1 MRAGLNRPS
10 NSGEWVEQDILR
22 RYTGVQEMV
31 VDYAIGLAI
40 LGLFQHFLKLVLM
53 IALLLVAKMVWDIA
67 RKWRFAI
74 SFNPIAVLGL
84 SANTVGACAMALLAW
99 VTIEF
104 LGAVVPGVESFS
116 LSAALMSGSWT
127 LGASVNT
134 FLMNGFLHRHEPTSV
149 RMKDA

>member
-1 MRAGLNRPS
+1 M
-10 NSGEWVEQDILR
+10 EQDILR

-40 LGLFQHFLKLVLM
+40 LGLFQRFLTPVLV
-53 IALLLVAKMVWDIA
+53 ITVVLVAKMVWDIA
-67 RKWRFAI
+67 RKWCFAL

-84 SANTVGACAMALLAW
+84 SANTIGACAMALLAW

-104 LGAVVPGVESFS
+104 LGAVVPGVESIS

-134 FLMNGFLHRHEPTSV
+134 FLMNGFLHRHERTSV
-149 RMKDA
+149 RMNDA